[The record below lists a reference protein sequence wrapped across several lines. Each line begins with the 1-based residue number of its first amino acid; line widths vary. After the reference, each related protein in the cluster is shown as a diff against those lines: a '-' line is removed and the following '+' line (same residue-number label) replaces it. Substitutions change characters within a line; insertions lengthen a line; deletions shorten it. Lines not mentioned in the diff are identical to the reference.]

1 MTIYNLGSINLDY
14 VYRLGHLV
22 APGETLSAL
31 DMTVGLGGKGA
42 NQSLAL
48 ARAGADIVH
57 IGALGKADK
66 SWLSVMEQDGVDCQH
81 VSVLDGPS
89 GHAIVMVDDE
99 TAENQII
106 LMAAANHEITRDQ
119 IDTSLAKAS
128 TGDWALAQNETT
140 LVPAFFQKA
149 KEKGLS
155 IAYSAA
161 PFVAEQTLR
170 LLELTDLLVVNEGEA
185 EALCAAAGQS
195 AAGLGLPHLVITKGS
210 SGADYIGLDRQ
221 FSLPAP
227 KVDAVDTTGA
237 GDTFF
242 GYLLAGINANMAIE
256 QAVEQAINAS
266 ALQVTR
272 KGAAAAIPYHSE
284 LQGR

>member
-22 APGETLSAL
+22 TPGETLSAL

-48 ARAGADIVH
+48 ARAGAEIVH
-57 IGALGKADK
+57 IGALGKADE
-66 SWLSVMEQDGVDCQH
+66 SWLTILEQDGVDCQH
-81 VSVLDGPS
+81 VAVLDGPS

-106 LMAAANHEITRDQ
+106 LMAAANHEITSDQ
-119 IDTSLAKAS
+119 IDTAFAKAG

-210 SGADYIGLDRQ
+210 AGADYIGLAGQ
-221 FSLPAP
+221 FSLAAP

-256 QAVEQAINAS
+256 QAVARAIEAS

-272 KGAAAAIPYHSE
+272 PGAAAAIPYQSE
-284 LQGR
+284 LSKR

>member
-22 APGETLSAL
+22 TPGETLSAL

-48 ARAGADIVH
+48 ARAGAEIVH
-57 IGALGKADK
+57 IGALGKADE
-66 SWLSVMEQDGVDCQH
+66 SWLTILEQDGVDCQH
-81 VSVLDGPS
+81 VAVLDGPS

-106 LMAAANHEITRDQ
+106 LMAAANHEITSDQ
-119 IDTSLAKAS
+119 IDTALAKAG

-210 SGADYIGLDRQ
+210 AGADYIGLAGQ
-221 FSLPAP
+221 FSLAAP

-256 QAVEQAINAS
+256 QAVARAIEAS

-272 KGAAAAIPYHSE
+272 PGAAAAIPYQSE
-284 LQGR
+284 LSKR

>member
-22 APGETLSAL
+22 TPGETLSAL

-48 ARAGADIVH
+48 ARAGAEIVH
-57 IGALGKADK
+57 IGALGKADE
-66 SWLSVMEQDGVDCQH
+66 SWLTILEQDGVDCQH
-81 VSVLDGPS
+81 VAVLDGPS

-119 IDTSLAKAS
+119 IDTALAKAS

-210 SGADYIGLDRQ
+210 AGADYIGLAGQ
-221 FSLPAP
+221 FSLAAP

-256 QAVEQAINAS
+256 QAVARAIEAS

-272 KGAAAAIPYHSE
+272 PGAAAAIPYQSE
-284 LQGR
+284 LSKR

>member
-22 APGETLSAL
+22 APGETLSAF

-48 ARAGADIVH
+48 ARAGANIVH
-57 IGALGKADK
+57 IGALGKADE
-66 SWLSVMEQDGVDCQH
+66 SWLAILEQDGVDCQH
-81 VSVLDGPS
+81 VAVLDGPS

-119 IDTSLAKAS
+119 IDTALAKAG
-128 TGDWALAQNETT
+128 TCDWALAQNETT
-140 LVPAFFQKA
+140 LVPAFFQMA

-210 SGADYIGLDRQ
+210 AGADYIGLDRQ

-272 KGAAAAIPYHSE
+272 KGAAAAIPYRSE

>member
-22 APGETLSAL
+22 TPGETLSAL

-48 ARAGADIVH
+48 ARAGAEIVH
-57 IGALGKADK
+57 IGALGKADE
-66 SWLSVMEQDGVDCQH
+66 SWLTILEQDGVDCQH
-81 VSVLDGPS
+81 VAVLDGPS

-106 LMAAANHEITRDQ
+106 LMAAANHEITSDQ
-119 IDTSLAKAS
+119 IDTALAKAG

-210 SGADYIGLDRQ
+210 AGADYIGLAGQ
-221 FSLPAP
+221 FSLAAP

-242 GYLLAGINANMAIE
+242 GYLLAGINANMEIE
-256 QAVEQAINAS
+256 QAVARAIEAS

-272 KGAAAAIPYHSE
+272 PGAAAAIPYQSE
-284 LQGR
+284 LSKR